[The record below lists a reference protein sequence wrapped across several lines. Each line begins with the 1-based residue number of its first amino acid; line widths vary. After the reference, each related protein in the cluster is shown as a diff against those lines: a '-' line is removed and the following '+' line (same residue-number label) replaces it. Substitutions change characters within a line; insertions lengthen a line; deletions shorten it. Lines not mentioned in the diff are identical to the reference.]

1 MDEEISIIDS
11 RTREEKIK
19 NLFINNK
26 KKIFISLFICVIII
40 CSFFGYNDYKD
51 KQRKK
56 IAEKFN
62 IATIKYDSSKEKN
75 KKELINII
83 NQKDSVYSPLA
94 LYYLI
99 ENGIV
104 SSKKEVNEYF
114 DKIINEVKLEKEV
127 KNLIIYKK
135 ALFNSD
141 FEDENSLLIIL
152 NPVIKSDSVWRSHA
166 LYLLGEYYLHNNQK
180 EKAKEFYEQILTLN
194 NSNNN
199 IISEVQKRLQSE
211 YSE

>member
-26 KKIFISLFICVIII
+26 KKIFISLSICVIII

-114 DKIINEVKLEKEV
+114 DKIINEVKLEKEI

-141 FEDENSLLIIL
+141 FEDENTLLIIL
-152 NPVIKSDSVWRSHA
+152 NPVIKSESVWKSHA

-180 EKAKEFYEQILTLN
+180 AKAKEFYEQILTLN